1 MPSWNPVF
9 AKRSFNFFLF
19 FFFPFFFSRDPS
31 LHDAT
36 CAAEKVSGNV
46 LTKLLS
52 NFSLSFFAESANF
65 ERYKN
70 WGEGRREM
78 IRFLFSFFC
87 ISCSNYE

>member
-1 MPSWNPVF
+1 MPSWNSVF

-19 FFFPFFFSRDPS
+19 FFFPFSFSRDPS

-52 NFSLSFFAESANF
+52 NFSLSSFAESANF

-70 WGEGRREM
+70 WGGGEERNDS
-78 IRFLFSFFC
+78 ISFFLFL
-87 ISCSNYE
+87 YLVL

>member
-36 CAAEKVSGNV
+36 CAEKVSGNV

-52 NFSLSFFAESANF
+52 NFSLSSFAESANF

-70 WGEGRREM
+70 WGGGEERNDS
-78 IRFLFSFFC
+78 ISFFLFL
-87 ISCSNYE
+87 YLVL

>member
-1 MPSWNPVF
+1 MESCFRETIVQF
-9 AKRSFNFFLF
+9 LSFL
-19 FFFPFFFSRDPS
+19 FFPFFFSRDPS

-52 NFSLSFFAESANF
+52 NFSLSSFAESANF

-70 WGEGRREM
+70 WGGGEERNDS
-78 IRFLFSFFC
+78 ISFFLFL
-87 ISCSNYE
+87 YLVL

>member
-1 MPSWNPVF
+1 MEFCFRETIVQF
-9 AKRSFNFFLF
+9 LSFL
-19 FFFPFFFSRDPS
+19 FFPFFFSRDSS

-52 NFSLSFFAESANF
+52 NFSLSSFAESANF

-70 WGEGRREM
+70 WGGGEERNDS
-78 IRFLFSFFC
+78 ISFFLFL
-87 ISCSNYE
+87 YLVL